1 MALEG
6 NNHVGKPPFF
16 DGNNYDYWK
25 TRMTAHL
32 KAMGRKIWK
41 IVIEGYVILDDKNMT
56 RQDEENELLNDQ
68 AVNVLYGALDIGEF
82 NRVKGLESAHGIWE
96 KLKEIHEGSN
106 TVKEAKLYIFKGKF
120 SEFAMNKDEDVP
132 TMFNRL
138 NDIVNELKCLGFIVP
153 DEEFSQKFLRSLLEK
168 CGRTNLNYTGS
179 STRVPSRGLQRT
191 SNGTIPWSV
200 G

>member
-1 MALEG
+1 MYLQ
-6 NNHVGKPPFF
+6 NN
-16 DGNNYDYWK
+16 
-25 TRMTAHL
+25 L
-32 KAMGRKIWK
+32 
-41 IVIEGYVILDDKNMT
+41 IV
-56 RQDEENELLNDQ
+56 
-68 AVNVLYGALDIGEF
+68 LDIGEF
-82 NRVKGLESAHGIWE
+82 NRVKGLESAHGIWD

-153 DEEFSQKFLRSLLEK
+153 DEEFSQKFLRSLPEK

-191 SNGTIPWSV
+191 SNGTIPCSV
-200 G
+200 GLRPDKPPIQDQIRLPHTKVSLEIQSPSYFTSQRNYFTRVSKSSTKIHT